1 MALFLDGF
9 KSGKSAGA
17 DEPGREL
24 LKGLLLVSTAE
35 SHGSGAECA
44 GSEDGGRDGSGYS
57 GTSGVWS
64 GLEERGGRSARSE
77 AEEGC

>member
-1 MALFLDGF
+1 MALSRGF
-9 KSGKSAGA
+9 NFEKSTSA

-35 SHGSGAECA
+35 SHGGGTECA
-44 GSEDGGRDGSGYS
+44 GSEDGGRDSSGYS

-64 GLEERGGRSARSE
+64 GLEERGGRRARSE